1 MAEENK
7 SSFPRIPVSQWW
19 VIRNKFRQS
28 IPATVTPGFLATALN
43 MKESSA
49 RTNILPALV
58 TLKIVDESGKPTDL
72 ARRWRDD
79 DQYSKV
85 CEQIRQEV
93 YPQELLDAQ
102 PPPSPNREAVER
114 WFANKTGVGEVA
126 ARKMAQVYIL
136 LCEANPSGGQEGTTA
151 PPGKP
156 TQRRPKPVKSR
167 LEEKT
172 LTGSIIES
180 PPVSQQKIQDK
191 LPSAVFPSLHIDI
204 QIHISPDTSA
214 TQIDQIFA
222 SMATHLS
229 KLMKRDE

>member
-79 DQYSKV
+79 DQYSTV
-85 CEQIRQEV
+85 CEQIRREV

-136 LCEANPSGGQEGTTA
+136 LCEAIPSGGQEGTTN
-151 PPGKP
+151 PPAKP
-156 TQRRPKPVKSR
+156 TRRRSKPVNRK
-167 LEEKT
+167 LEEKAIT
-172 LTGSIIES
+172 APIEPPSISQPQVQAKS
-180 PPVSQQKIQDK
+180 PSEV
-191 LPSAVFPSLHIDI
+191 VPSLHIDI
-204 QIHISPDTSA
+204 QIHISPEASA